1 MRSALFVIDVQESF
15 RQRPMWAHMSNPDIV
30 GSINPLVEAAR
41 AGGHLVVWVR
51 HAEPG
56 SGNVFDPASGFVEYL
71 PGLKPLPGEPEL
83 LKTAHNVFTTTNAQ
97 QLLTQHGVGEVAV
110 TGIRTEQ
117 CCETTARV
125 ASDLGYQTV
134 FVTDATSTNPVEHRD
149 APQGRSLEEVL
160 ADPRTLG
167 TDAII
172 ERTEYALSG
181 RFATV
186 TGVDALVREWQDRP
200 SGRD

>member
-1 MRSALFVIDVQESF
+1 MRTALFVIDVQESF
-15 RQRPMWAHMSNPDIV
+15 RQRPMWDHMSNPDIV
-30 GSINPLVEAAR
+30 ASINPLVEAAR

-56 SGNVFDPASGFVEYL
+56 TGNVFDPASGFVEYL
-71 PGLKPLPGEPEL
+71 PGLKPLAGEPEL
-83 LKTAHNVFTTTNAQ
+83 FKTSHNVFTTTNAQ
-97 QLLTQHGVGEVAV
+97 QLLTQEGIGEVAV

-125 ASDLGYQTV
+125 ASDLGYRTV

-186 TGVDALVREWQDRP
+186 TGVDALVREWQDRAA
-200 SGRD
+200 G

>member
-1 MRSALFVIDVQESF
+1 MRTALFVIDVQESF
-15 RQRPMWAHMSNPDIV
+15 RQRPIWAAISNPDIV
-30 GSINPLVEAAR
+30 ERIDPLVETAR
-41 AGGHLVVWVR
+41 ANGDLVVWVR

-56 SGNVFDPASGFVEYL
+56 TGNVFDPASGYVEYL
-71 PGLKPLPGEPEL
+71 PGLKPLAGEPEL
-83 LKTAHNVFTTTNAQ
+83 IKTAHNVFTTTNAQ

-125 ASDLGYQTV
+125 ASDLGYRTV
-134 FVTDATSTNPVEHRD
+134 FVTDATATNPIEHRD
-149 APQGRSLEEVL
+149 APAGRSLEEIL

-167 TDAII
+167 TDAVI

-186 TGVDALVREWQDRP
+186 TGVEALVRQWQDR
-200 SGRD
+200 SSEAR

>member
-1 MRSALFVIDVQESF
+1 MRTALFVIDVQESF
-15 RQRPMWAHMSNPDIV
+15 RRLPMWAAMSNPDIV
-30 GSINPLVEAAR
+30 DKINPLVETAR
-41 AGGHLVVWVR
+41 DNGDLVVWIR

-56 SGNVFDPASGFVEYL
+56 SGNVFDPASGYVEYL
-71 PGLKPLPGEPEL
+71 PGLEPLAGEPEL
-83 LKTAHNVFTTTNAQ
+83 IKTSHNAFTTTNAQ

-117 CCETTARV
+117 CCETNARV
-125 ASDLGYQTV
+125 ASDLGYRTV
-134 FVTDATSTNPVEHRD
+134 FVTDATATNPVAHRD
-149 APQGRSLEEVL
+149 APQGRSLEEIL

-186 TGVDALVREWQDRP
+186 TGVDALVGEWQDRAAA
-200 SGRD
+200 RA

>member
-1 MRSALFVIDVQESF
+1 MRTALFVIDVQESF
-15 RQRPMWAHMSNPDIV
+15 RQRPMWAHMSNPDLV
-30 GSINPLVEAAR
+30 DTINPLVDAAR
-41 AGGHLVVWVR
+41 DNGDLVVWVR

-71 PGLKPLPGEPEL
+71 PGLKPLAGEPEL
-83 LKTAHNVFTTTNAQ
+83 IKTSHNVFTTTNAQ
-97 QLLTQHGVGEVAV
+97 QILTQQGVGEVAV

-125 ASDLGYQTV
+125 SSDLGYRTV
-134 FVTDATSTNPVEHRD
+134 FVTDATATNPVEHRD
-149 APQGRSLEEVL
+149 APQGRSLDEIL

-186 TGVDALVREWQDRP
+186 TGADALLREWQDRGP
-200 SGRD
+200 RKE

>member
-1 MRSALFVIDVQESF
+1 MRTALFVIDVQESF

-30 GSINPLVEAAR
+30 ASIDPLVQTAR
-41 AGGHLVVWVR
+41 DNGDLVVWVR

-71 PGLKPLPGEPEL
+71 PGLKPFAGEPEL
-83 LKTAHNVFTTTNAQ
+83 LKTSHNVFTTTSAQ

-125 ASDLGYQTV
+125 ASDLGYRTV

-149 APQGRSLEEVL
+149 APQGRSMEEIL

-167 TDAII
+167 TDAIL

-186 TGVDALVREWQDRP
+186 TGVDALVREWQDRAA
-200 SGRD
+200 GRD

>member
-1 MRSALFVIDVQESF
+1 MRTALFVIDVQESF

-30 GSINPLVEAAR
+30 ASINPLVEAAR

-56 SGNVFDPASGFVEYL
+56 TGNVFDPASGFVEYL
-71 PGLKPLPGEPEL
+71 PGLKPLAGEPEL
-83 LKTAHNVFTTTNAQ
+83 FKTSHNVFTTTNAQ
-97 QLLTQHGVGEVAV
+97 QLLTQEGIGEVAV

-125 ASDLGYQTV
+125 ASDLGYRTV

-186 TGVDALVREWQDRP
+186 TGVDALVREWQDRAA
-200 SGRD
+200 G